1 MAIGD
6 SNKRNRAIMVAVS
19 AEMVY
24 QLTGSNMSSPQT
36 AELNA
41 GARAPTLK
49 KWVMLTNVESLAWI
63 LFLTILDMSLWPI
76 IGGLIALGG
85 MVWKYD
91 YAIKCGLKSNAPA
104 TENYS
109 NPGAPVQPG
118 PIHDGQSPSSAR
130 VGVTNNTDKSTY
142 QTMRVRRFR

>member
-1 MAIGD
+1 MAVGD
-6 SNKRNRAIMVAVS
+6 MASTSSGRRARFRMRAVMVALA

-49 KWVMLTNVESLAWI
+49 KWVMLTNYESAAWI
-63 LFLTILDMSLWPI
+63 IFLCILDMSLWPLVG
-76 IGGLIALGG
+76 GGLALGG

-91 YAIKCGLKSNAPA
+91 YAIKCGLNSKEPP
-104 TENYS
+104 TESYKPNS
-109 NPGAPVQPG
+109 GPG
-118 PIHDGQSPSSAR
+118 PEPHPVPRAGRIRR
-130 VGVTNNTDKSTY
+130 V
-142 QTMRVRRFR
+142 